1 MRGRRRV
8 ENKSIG
14 IVRKMRSFGPLLPLA
29 GLALAAPLED
39 CPGYKASNVEQSQTG
54 LTADLTL
61 AGEPCDVYGDDLPDL
76 KLLVEHQTG
85 KRSDYSP
92 QLLLTLGR

>member
-1 MRGRRRV
+1 MRERQRLGH
-8 ENKSIG
+8 KSIG
-14 IVRKMRSFGPLLPLA
+14 IVKKMRSFGPLLPLA

-54 LTADLTL
+54 LTADLIL
-61 AGEPCDVYGDDLPDL
+61 AGEPCDVYGNDLPDL

-85 KRSDYSP
+85 ERCDYSSQP
-92 QLLLTLGR
+92 LLTLGR